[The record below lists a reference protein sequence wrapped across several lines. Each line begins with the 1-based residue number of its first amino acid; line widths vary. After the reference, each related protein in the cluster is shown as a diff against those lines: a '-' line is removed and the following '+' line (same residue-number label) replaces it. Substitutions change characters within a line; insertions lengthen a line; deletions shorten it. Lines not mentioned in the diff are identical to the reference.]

1 MFNKSATDKKD
12 IVATREKNL
21 ILQFIILVVTWAA
34 FFTLPFQFFPYNRSY
49 SPFDSQRFVTS
60 LIVSNIVCLG
70 FYFVNG
76 WILIPNILAKK
87 KTFLYVL
94 IVLASFFFYLSVMN
108 FIAITSPETKEFL
121 KYAAEKDIHLKGPT
135 FFSSGPMTLFLLA
148 FVISTGSKVISEWF
162 SAEEVKEEIKRQQLQ
177 TELSLLKSQV
187 NPHFLFNT
195 LNSIYS
201 LSVSNSKRTS
211 DAVMKLSHIMRYTLE
226 ESQKD
231 FVMLQQEID
240 FINSYIELQKLRL
253 TDNTQIQFVTC
264 GSIGQV
270 MIAPLL
276 FIPFIENAFKY
287 GISAHHVSDILVE
300 LKVENNTL
308 YFKCKNN
315 GFPKGSM
322 AQKSTGTGII
332 NTRRR
337 LELLYNKKHDLNISS
352 IDKEFNVSLTINLQ
366 S

>member
-1 MFNKSATDKKD
+1 M
-12 IVATREKNL
+12 ATREKNL
-21 ILQFIILVVTWAA
+21 ILQFIILIIAWAA
-34 FFTLPFQFFPYNRSY
+34 FFMLPFQFFPYNRSY
-49 SPFDSQRFVTS
+49 SPFYSQRFVNS
-60 LIVSNIVCLG
+60 LIATNIVCLG

-94 IVLASFFFYLSVMN
+94 IVLASFFFYLTVMY

-121 KYAAEKDIHLKGPT
+121 KYAAEKDIHLKGPS

-148 FVISTGSKVISEWF
+148 FVISTSSKVIAEWF
-162 SAEEVKEEIKRQQLQ
+162 SAEEIKEEIKQQQLQ

-201 LSVSNSKRTS
+201 LSVASSKRTS

-231 FVMLQQEID
+231 FVMLQQEIE
-240 FINSYIELQKLRL
+240 FINSYIQLQKLRL
-253 TDNTQIQFVTC
+253 SDNTQIQFVTC
-264 GSIGQV
+264 GNIDQV

-276 FIPFIENAFKY
+276 FIPFVENAFKY
-287 GISAHHVSDILVE
+287 GVSAHHPSDILVQ
-300 LKVENNTL
+300 LKVENNGL
-308 YFKCKNN
+308 HFQCKNN
-315 GFPKGSM
+315 CFLNGSIT
-322 AQKSTGTGII
+322 QKSTGTGII
-332 NTRRR
+332 NTKRR

-352 IDKEFNVSLTINLQ
+352 ADKQFNVSLKINLQ
-366 S
+366 

>member
-1 MFNKSATDKKD
+1 M
-12 IVATREKNL
+12 ATREKNL
-21 ILQFIILVVTWAA
+21 ILQLVILVAAWAA
-34 FFTLPFQFFPYNRSY
+34 FFSLPFQFFPYNKAH
-49 SPFDSQRFVTS
+49 SPFDSQRFVNS
-60 LIVSNIVCLG
+60 FIVTNVVCLG
-70 FYFVNG
+70 FYFING
-76 WILIPNILAKK
+76 WILIPNILARK
-87 KTFLYVL
+87 KTFLYIV
-94 IVLASFFFYLSVMN
+94 IVLSSFFLYLTIMYVV
-108 FIAITSPETKEFL
+108 ATTAPETSAFL

-162 SAEEVKEEIKRQQLQ
+162 TAEQVKEEIKQQQLQ

-201 LSVSNSKRTS
+201 LSVANNRKTS

-240 FINSYIELQKLRL
+240 FINSYIQLQKLRL
-253 TDNTQIQFVTC
+253 TDNIQIQFSTC
-264 GSIGQV
+264 GNMEHV

-287 GISAHHVSDILVE
+287 GISAHHSSDIFVQ
-300 LKVENNTL
+300 LKVENDEL
-308 YFKCKNN
+308 FFLCKNYC
-315 GFPKGSM
+315 FPNTNTTLKG
-322 AQKSTGTGII
+322 TGMGII
-332 NTRRR
+332 NTKRR
-337 LELLYNKKHDLNISS
+337 LELLYNKKHTLNISS
-352 IDKEFNVSLTINLQ
+352 TDKQFNVSLTINLQ
-366 S
+366 A